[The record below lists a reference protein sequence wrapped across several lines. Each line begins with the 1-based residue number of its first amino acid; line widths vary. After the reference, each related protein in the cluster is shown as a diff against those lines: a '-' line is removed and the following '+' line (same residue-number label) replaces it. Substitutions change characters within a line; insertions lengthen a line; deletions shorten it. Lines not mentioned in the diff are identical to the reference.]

1 MAVRGRSWGG
11 KRAGAGRKRRG
22 KPSVAHGMRPPHEAE
37 HPLHITLRVLP
48 NVPNLRKKRAFQAV
62 KQALSLA
69 NSKGRHRHAFR
80 ITHYSVQSN
89 HLHLIAEASDERK
102 LSRGMQGLAVRI
114 ARRVN
119 IAVARRGTVFES
131 RYHARPLFTPR
142 EVRTALAYV
151 LLNERRHLAANLG
164 HTLPA
169 WYFDPCS
176 SAREFDGW
184 RPYHGL
190 SPPPRDPRDVTAPP
204 QSRLLRSLWRRH
216 GLIKPD
222 EVPGI
227 SKPPIN

>member
-1 MAVRGRSWGG
+1 
-11 KRAGAGRKRRG
+11 
-22 KPSVAHGMRPPHEAE
+22 MRPPHESE
-37 HPLHITLRVLP
+37 YPLHITLRVLP
-48 NVPNLRKKRAFQAV
+48 DVPNLRKKRAFSAV
-62 KQALSLA
+62 KQALRLA

-80 ITHYSVQSN
+80 ITHYSIQSN
-89 HLHLIAEASDERK
+89 HLHLIAEASDEQK

-114 ARRVN
+114 ARRLN

-142 EVRTALAYV
+142 EVRIALAYV
-151 LLNERRHLAANLG
+151 LLNERRHLAANLDR
-164 HTLPA
+164 TLPA

-190 SPPPRDPRDVTAPP
+190 SPPPPATRDVTATP

-222 EVPGI
+222 EVPGTGQ
-227 SKPPIN
+227 PPAT

>member
-1 MAVRGRSWGG
+1 V
-11 KRAGAGRKRRG
+11 
-22 KPSVAHGMRPPHEAE
+22 E

-48 NVPNLRKKRAFQAV
+48 HVPNLRAQHAFRAV
-62 KQALSLA
+62 KHAIRLA
-69 NSKGRHRHAFR
+69 NSKGRHRHTFR

-89 HLHLIAEASDERK
+89 HLHLIAEANDERK

-114 ARRVN
+114 ARRFN
-119 IAVARRGTVFES
+119 IAVGRRGTVFES
-131 RYHARPLFTPR
+131 RYHARPLLTPR
-142 EVRTALAYV
+142 QVRTALAYV

-164 HTLPA
+164 RTLPA

-190 SPPPRDPRDVTAPP
+190 SPPPHGPRDVTATP
-204 QSRLLRSLWRRH
+204 QTQLLRSLWRRH

-222 EVPGI
+222 EVPGL
-227 SKPPIN
+227 SQPPSN